1 MENGVGW
8 QIFTGELEWG
18 ATGGPLSCIVT
29 IVTNY
34 TIRVSITDPKSAQ
47 FAPWE
52 QLSPNVTQ
60 GVLVPCRFSHI
71 SMACRVT
78 QHFLWFCQLD
88 IEGLWVGLGWA

>member
-34 TIRVSITDPKSAQ
+34 TIRVSITDPKSTQ

-60 GVLVPCRFSHI
+60 GVLVPCRFF
-71 SMACRVT
+71 T
-78 QHFLWFCQLD
+78 HFH
-88 IEGLWVGLGWA
+88 GLQGHTAFSLVLPVGY

>member
-8 QIFTGELEWG
+8 QIFTEELEWG

-29 IVTNY
+29 NC
-34 TIRVSITDPKSAQ
+34 TIRGSTADPKSTQ

-60 GVLVPCRFSHI
+60 GVCADFHTFPWLAGSHSI
-71 SMACRVT
+71 FFGSASWI
-78 QHFLWFCQLD
+78 LKAS
-88 IEGLWVGLGWA
+88 G